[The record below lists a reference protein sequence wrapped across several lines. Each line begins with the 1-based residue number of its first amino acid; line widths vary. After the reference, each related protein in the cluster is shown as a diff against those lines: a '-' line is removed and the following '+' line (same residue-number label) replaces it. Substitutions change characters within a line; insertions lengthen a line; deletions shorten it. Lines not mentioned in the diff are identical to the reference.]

1 MATPLPPHRIVM
13 GTPGEERRFRE
24 AVGLRIKEARLSV
37 WLTQQQVADAID
49 LSRPSL
55 ANIEK
60 GRQGSVQL
68 RTLRRLGRLFQMDYR
83 DFLPG
88 GLRSP

>member
-1 MATPLPPHRIVM
+1 M

-24 AVGLRIKEARLSV
+24 AVGLRVKEARLSV
-37 WLTQQQVADAID
+37 WLSQQEVSDAIG
-49 LSRPSL
+49 LSRPSI

-68 RTLRRLGRLFQMDYR
+68 KTLRRLGRLFQMDYR
-83 DFLPG
+83 EFLPK
-88 GLRSP
+88 GLAPSLL

>member
-1 MATPLPPHRIVM
+1 MPTPLPPQRIVM

-24 AVGLRIKEARLSV
+24 AVGLRIKEARLSI
-37 WLTQQQVADAID
+37 WLTQQTVADAID
-49 LSRPSL
+49 LS
-55 ANIEK
+55 
-60 GRQGSVQL
+60 RQGSVQL

-88 GLRSP
+88 GLTHPLK